1 MNMLDKLKGIMGAP
15 TDEDE
20 EYEDEEYEEEAQ
32 EEYPQEEQ
40 RGHYEQTNEAANR
53 PGKVVICLLL
63 RRCRL
68 CL

>member
-40 RGHYEQTNEAANR
+40 RGHYVQTNEAANR
-53 PGKVVICLLL
+53 P
-63 RRCRL
+63 
-68 CL
+68 